1 MLPDNHMISS
11 FTSILLFNI
20 LAFINRHFSKRVLVN
35 ALKTKYIQLST
46 GLKWLLIR
54 SIICYNPTL
63 VDSLDIQKSA
73 SPPPHRNYLRNKRF
87 QYLYSSNSVEP
98 DLAVEQENKI
108 NYLNYYFLNNYHHS
122 IVYYNNLILALVILF
137 ILFSVLVLLEE
148 DESYY
153 NLSAI
158 SFILLITFNLMLL
171 IFSHNLAKQFL
182 IDQNFY
188 YGTQF
193 YSSSHNYRYHL
204 I

>member
-1 MLPDNHMISS
+1 MDVLPHHMISS
-11 FTSILLFNI
+11 FALILLFNV
-20 LAFINRHFSKRVLVN
+20 LASINRLIKSILRITLEKSNKF
-35 ALKTKYIQLST
+35 IQLAAAY
-46 GLKWLLIR
+46 LKWLLINNLCNQTLADSVIR
-54 SIICYNPTL
+54 STSHQPR
-63 VDSLDIQKSA
+63 
-73 SPPPHRNYLRNKRF
+73 RNYLRNRRF
-87 QYLYSSNSVEP
+87 QYLYNSNSVES
-98 DLAVEQENKI
+98 DSSLEQENKI

-122 IVYYNNLILALVILF
+122 IVYYNNLILALVVLF

-193 YSSSHNYRYHL
+193 YSNSHNYRYHL